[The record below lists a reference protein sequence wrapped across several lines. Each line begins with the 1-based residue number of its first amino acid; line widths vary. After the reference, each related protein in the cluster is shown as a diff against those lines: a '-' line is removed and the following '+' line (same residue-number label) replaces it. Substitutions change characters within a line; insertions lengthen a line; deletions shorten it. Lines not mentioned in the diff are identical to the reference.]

1 MDSRTVGVY
10 DVAQPMGIICLKIA
24 IPAQALTFLLNNS
37 GHTAL
42 DDK

>member
-10 DVAQPMGIICLKIA
+10 DVAQPMGICLKMV

-37 GHTAL
+37 GRTA
-42 DDK
+42 